1 MIVGSQKFLIELP
14 KRRTVVSEPRPRRR
28 LSITRLISL
37 IMVVL
42 VIIAIIIAIAII
54 GGNTGTTV
62 IK

>member
-1 MIVGSQKFLIELP
+1 V
-14 KRRTVVSEPRPRRR
+14 REPRRG

>member
-1 MIVGSQKFLIELP
+1 V
-14 KRRTVVSEPRPRRR
+14 REPRPRRG

-42 VIIAIIIAIAII
+42 VIIAIIIEIAVI
-54 GGNTGTTV
+54 GGNTGTTL